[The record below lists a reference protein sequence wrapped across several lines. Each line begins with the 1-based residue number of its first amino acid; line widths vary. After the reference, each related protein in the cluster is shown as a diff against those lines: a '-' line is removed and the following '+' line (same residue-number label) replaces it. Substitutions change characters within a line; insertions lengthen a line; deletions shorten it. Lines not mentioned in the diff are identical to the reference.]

1 MALPEGENLTLT
13 VAIVNSHVNLLYHV
27 YFVEIIASKS
37 SGVRSFAVLKRED
50 MFYSIIK
57 VFLWFEIERYRGFS
71 YFLCHQRGG
80 EKRVRVEENIF
91 PSKC

>member
-27 YFVEIIASKS
+27 YFVEIIASKR
-37 SGVRSFAVLKRED
+37 SGEILRSFKANRED

-57 VFLWFEIERYRGFS
+57 VFLWFEIERYR

-80 EKRVRVEENIF
+80 EKRVRVEENVF